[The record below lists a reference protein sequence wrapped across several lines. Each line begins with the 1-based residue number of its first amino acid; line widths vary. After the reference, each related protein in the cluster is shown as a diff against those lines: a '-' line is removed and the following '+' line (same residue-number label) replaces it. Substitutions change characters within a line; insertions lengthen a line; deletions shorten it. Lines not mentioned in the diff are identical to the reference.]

1 MTEHDQLEARL
12 DRDEARLAFDEARL
26 DAESEEIRES
36 SLIAKTGI
44 AFAVILAI
52 AVTALVLSVVALRR
66 DVATLSGAAPEGS
79 VSTAS
84 LQDGT
89 ITSSKLF
96 PGAVGGD
103 AIAKGAVGSLQ
114 LAAAAVTGEHVAA
127 DTLTGAHVRESSL
140 AAVPTAKRARDSARL
155 GGHPSGVYVSGVVT
169 VEATTLRDRQT
180 AKGPLVARCPP
191 GTRVLSGGAA
201 IRGAARG
208 VGIPA
213 STPDGDAAWTATGA
227 SRDAH
232 RAWRLVVTAT
242 CAAGGR

>member
-1 MTEHDQLEARL
+1 MTEHDQLQARL

-26 DAESEEIRES
+26 DAESEEIREGT
-36 SLIAKTGI
+36 LIAKTGI
-44 AFAVILAI
+44 AFAVLLAI

-66 DVATLSGAAPEGS
+66 DVSALSGAAPEGS

-84 LQDGT
+84 LQDGS

-96 PGAVGGD
+96 PGAVGTD
-103 AIAKGAVGSLQ
+103 AIAKGAVGSPQ
-114 LAAAAVTGEHVAA
+114 LAAAAVTGGNVAA
-127 DTLTGAHVRESSL
+127 DTLTGANVRESSL
-140 AAVPTAKRARDSARL
+140 ATVPVAKQARDSGRL
-155 GGHPSGVYVSGVVT
+155 GGRPGGAYLHDVVAI
-169 VEATTLRDRQT
+169 EATTLRDHQT
-180 AKGPLVARCPP
+180 AKGPLVARCPS

-208 VGIPA
+208 VAITA

-232 RAWRLVVTAT
+232 RAWRLVVTVT